1 MAVTRRGVLRI
12 AFVAY
17 WITLFVLTH
26 LPRLPAY
33 PGPRYKDKFAH
44 AAAYALLA
52 SLAMAAWPVGRRSA
66 ARSAVVWLAVLSSY
80 AAVDE
85 LLQPLVGRS
94 CTLGDWL
101 ADTAGVAL
109 AVAVWLI
116 SAGKPSST
124 GDTSQ
129 PQQPQNCR

>member
-1 MAVTRRGVLRI
+1 MKWAVVTRRGALR
-12 AFVAY
+12 AVFVAY
-17 WITLFVLTH
+17 WITLFGVTH
-26 LPRLPAY
+26 LPKLPHY
-33 PGPRYKDKFAH
+33 PGPRYKDKIAH

-52 SLAMAAWPVGRRSA
+52 GLAVGAWRVGQGSA
-66 ARSAVVWLAVLSSY
+66 ARSAAVWFVVLAVY

-101 ADTAGVAL
+101 ADTAGVAV

-116 SAGKPSST
+116 RTGKPAST
-124 GDTSQ
+124 IDTAQ
-129 PQQPQNCR
+129 P

>member
-1 MAVTRRGVLRI
+1 MRWATVRRRGVLRI
-12 AFVAY
+12 IFVAY
-17 WITLFVLTH
+17 WITLFGLTH
-26 LPRLPAY
+26 LPKLPAY

-44 AAAYALLA
+44 AAAYALLVR
-52 SLAMAAWPVGRRSA
+52 LAVAAWPLGPGSA
-66 ARSAVVWLAVLSSY
+66 ARSAANWFAVLSSY

-109 AVAVWLI
+109 AIAVWLI
-116 SAGKPSST
+116 RTGKPSST
-124 GDTSQ
+124 VD
-129 PQQPQNCR
+129 PARP